1 MATRSEAGPTAYINA
16 RLLDPRSGLDEPGAL
31 FADQGVI
38 RDVGPRLFNDG
49 LPDGAEVIDCAGACL
64 APGLVDMRVQ
74 LGEPGNEH
82 KETIETASRAAAAGG
97 ITSMVALPNTD
108 PVVDD
113 VAGIEFIARRARE
126 EKLVKVYGY
135 GAVTRRLEGREL
147 VEMGLLSEY
156 GALGFTD
163 GLQAVADAQV
173 MRRALSYSRT
183 VDTVILQHPQEPS
196 LATGAMNSG
205 ELATRLGLSGNH
217 LLNEVIVI
225 ERDLRLVE
233 MTGGRYHV
241 ANVTCAESL
250 EVIRR
255 AKARGLPVTASTAP
269 HYFTLNETAVGDYRT
284 FAKMTPPLRSERD
297 REALAAAVADGTID
311 AIASDHSPHDQDAK
325 RLPFNMAEPGIV
337 GLESLLSLSLA
348 LVHGGRMPLLDL
360 LRRLTDGPAGILKG
374 RADLTPGL
382 PCDLVIFDP
391 ERPATIDPDHFLSKS
406 KNSPFE
412 GHMVQGAVLR
422 TVVDGRSIFTS
433 DLSTPSGSTP
443 GSSTPGSGRQAA

>member
-1 MATRSEAGPTAYINA
+1 MATRSESGPTVYLNA
-16 RLLDPRSGLDEPGAL
+16 RLLDPRSGLDVQGAL
-31 FADQGVI
+31 FADKGVI
-38 RDVGPRLFNDG
+38 QDLGPRLFNDG
-49 LPDGAEVIDCAGACL
+49 VPEGVEVVDCAGACL

-74 LGEPGNEH
+74 LGEPGHEH
-82 KETIETASRAAAAGG
+82 KETIQTASKAAAAGG

-147 VEMGLLSEY
+147 VEIGLLSEY

-196 LATGAMNSG
+196 LAGGVMNSG
-205 ELATRLGLSGNH
+205 ELATRLGLAGNH
-217 LLNEVIVI
+217 PLNEVIMI

-241 ANVTCAESL
+241 ANVTCAESV
-250 EVIRR
+250 EVVRR

-269 HYFTLNETAVGDYRT
+269 HYMILNETAVGDYRT
-284 FAKMTPPLRSERD
+284 FAKVTPPLRSEAD
-297 REALAAAVADGTID
+297 REAVAAGVADGTID
-311 AIASDHSPHDQDAK
+311 ALASDHTPHDQDAK
-325 RLPFNMAEPGIV
+325 RLPFSLAEPGIV
-337 GLESLLSLSLA
+337 GLETLLPLSLA
-348 LVHGGRMPLLDL
+348 LVHNGRMSLLEL
-360 LRRLTDGPAGILKG
+360 LRRLTEGPAEILKG

-382 PCDLVIFDP
+382 PCDIVIFDP
-391 ERPATIDPDHFLSKS
+391 ERPATIDPDRFRSKS

-412 GHMVQGAVLR
+412 AHMVQGVVLR
-422 TVVDGRSIFTS
+422 SVVDGRSIFAL
-433 DLSTPSGSTP
+433 D
-443 GSSTPGSGRQAA
+443 SGRRAA